1 MKVDPGSG
9 CHVGKRGM
17 FVQKQDQ
24 VSALAEIG
32 RGGSSCRDSLG
43 LGEEL
48 IREGRAIEWNRARH
62 ETAPRTTDEAVHCD
76 TALTLSPPR
85 NSATLQ
91 LFGEWTT

>member
-1 MKVDPGSG
+1 MEGELTFGPALPPKPDGVGVKVDPSSG

-24 VSALAEIG
+24 ASALAEIG
-32 RGGSSCRDSLG
+32 RSGSSCRDSLG

-62 ETAPRTTDEAVHCD
+62 ETAPRTTD
-76 TALTLSPPR
+76 
-85 NSATLQ
+85 
-91 LFGEWTT
+91 